1 MLGVW
6 VLVEEGDG
14 VGPGAGVV
22 AGGADAEPE
31 PEPER
36 EVVGAKSVD
45 GGFATFCA
53 CSHVVVSSGLLASY
67 GVGTSEL
74 SKLGPRRKN
83 AVMRW
88 KAAWMVHGG
97 NVKLLIG
104 SIGLYAC
111 DGVYGSMTMVVMTY
125 CAVRASIYD
134 LYLFGSGTLPLT
146 AKRGSEASM

>member
-1 MLGVW
+1 MGRRTLGVW

-14 VGPGAGVV
+14 VGPGAGAGAGVGVGAV

-31 PEPER
+31 PEPEP
-36 EVVGAKSVD
+36 EVVGAKFVD
-45 GGFATFCA
+45 GRFATFCA

-88 KAAWMVHGG
+88 NAAWMVHGG

-111 DGVYGSMTMVVMTY
+111 DGVYGSMTMVVIKY
-125 CAVRASIYD
+125 CAVRASMYD
-134 LYLFGSGTLPLT
+134 LYLFGS
-146 AKRGSEASM
+146 